1 MKFLK
6 YSLII
11 ILTVTFGS
19 LWIMS
24 FYQFAKNPTRQPKQL
39 NNEKEMAPESPPVI
53 TSS

>member
-24 FYQFAKNPTRQPKQL
+24 FYQFAKHPTRQPKQL
-39 NNEKEMAPESPPVI
+39 HNETEMVPENPPAI
-53 TSS
+53 TPS